1 MMSNI
6 FKWISTNKKN
16 VKINSIRVKKRR
28 LLFRL
33 RKPIPIILKLT
44 SYQNHD
50 LEQSSK
56 SFSRQSLFIKKL
68 LIKNVGDSLLR
79 VKI

>member
-1 MMSNI
+1 MSNV
-6 FKWISTNKKN
+6 FKWIFTDKKK
-16 VKINSIRVKKRR
+16 VKINSIRIKRRR

-44 SYQNHD
+44 SYQSHD

-56 SFSRQSLFIKKL
+56 SFNRQSLFIKKL